1 MRKRQIRH
9 EWLRGFGLCLL
20 IAASA
25 QSQSVQLF
33 RTPVSPTPQG
43 DDEAMSCSELE
54 REIIALAPLTY
65 SYKPGFYENPYE
77 GGALLLGTTIS
88 QAFYLYP
95 VYDYYLDYREQA
107 RIIPA
112 ENRLELL
119 RHLKADKHCFES

>member
-1 MRKRQIRH
+1 MRKHQIRDA
-9 EWLRGFGLCLL
+9 WLRGLGLCLL
-20 IAASA
+20 IAGSTQLQA
-25 QSQSVQLF
+25 VQLF
-33 RTPVSPTPQG
+33 RTPVSPMPQG
-43 DDEAMSCSELE
+43 NDEAMSCSELE
-54 REIIALAPLTY
+54 REITNLAPLTY

-112 ENRLELL
+112 EDRLELL
-119 RHLKADKHCFES
+119 RRLKADKHCFES